1 MMDEFKEATLTDE
14 QLELVD
20 GGNSKQRYIEY
31 TVRAG
36 DTLHKLAKHFNTTVD
51 AIMRLNPIIKDR
63 NLIRVGWNLTIPD
76 NR

>member
-1 MMDEFKEATLTDE
+1 MDEFKEVALTDE

-20 GGNSKQRYIEY
+20 GGATKQRYIDY
-31 TVRAG
+31 TVRVG
-36 DTLHKLAKHFNTTVD
+36 DTLHRLAKKFKTTVE